1 MRRDFTKA
9 KEALQM
15 SILKA
20 KEALQKTQKIKT
32 INILKIPNNKLIS
45 HCIPSRNIVL
55 SLRASTSI
63 PTNLSQIKIKN
74 SLLYFKLSLFVSH
87 AISNSLF

>member
-1 MRRDFTKA
+1 MLRDFTKT

-45 HCIPSRNIVL
+45 HCIPSRNIDL
-55 SLRASTSI
+55 S
-63 PTNLSQIKIKN
+63 
-74 SLLYFKLSLFVSH
+74 
-87 AISNSLF
+87 